1 MKHFSLGRKW
11 KAKKR
16 KNYIFLTDYEDNE
29 DVSEEAE
36 AKVVG
41 YEDEDEEYISE
52 NLVILI

>member
-29 DVSEEAE
+29 DFSEEAE

-41 YEDEDEEYISE
+41 SEDEDE
-52 NLVILI
+52 